1 VWLVV
6 DLVIAIAAA
15 IFLTL
20 IPGPNVVLL
29 YFILRIFS
37 HYRAL
42 QGIRAGVASDGAEF
56 KPTAA
61 LDDLE
66 NALQSRSPDRVA
78 VCAAADALNIPGL
91 TPFIERM
98 L

>member
-1 VWLVV
+1 
-6 DLVIAIAAA
+6 
-15 IFLTL
+15 
-20 IPGPNVVLL
+20 
-29 YFILRIFS
+29 
-37 HYRAL
+37 
-42 QGIRAGVASDGAEF
+42 VASDGAEF